1 MEKLTALF
9 ASEGHILTD
18 GNTYGSVIYLAE
30 DRKEEEFHEITLEEY
45 ENILKAEEEPE
56 IDPDGATVED
66 YKDALK
72 KLGVE

>member
-18 GNTYGSVIYLAE
+18 GTTYGTAIYLAE
-30 DRKEEEFHEITLEEY
+30 DRNKDEFYEITLEEY
-45 ENILKAEEEPE
+45 EEIIKRQAEP
-56 IDPDGATVED
+56 DPDDATPAD
-66 YKDALK
+66 YETALK

>member
-18 GNTYGSVIYLAE
+18 GEIYGTVIYLAE

-45 ENILKAEEEPE
+45 EEILKAQEEPE
-56 IDPDGATVED
+56 PDDATVED
-66 YKDALK
+66 YQDALK